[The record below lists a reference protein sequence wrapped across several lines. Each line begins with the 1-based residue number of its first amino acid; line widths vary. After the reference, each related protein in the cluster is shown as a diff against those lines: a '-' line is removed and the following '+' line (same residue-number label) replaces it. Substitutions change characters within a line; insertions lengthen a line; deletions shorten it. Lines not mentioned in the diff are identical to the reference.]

1 MQLTPNHKMQ
11 IKYTSHSS
19 QDHITHI
26 QTEHIL
32 YHKTQFAKFQNS
44 KKYITFSDHNRLNP
58 NIITKISQNK
68 WKLNM
73 L

>member
-26 QTEHIL
+26 QTEQFYTIKHNL
-32 YHKTQFAKFQNS
+32 PNFKTVKS
-44 KKYITFSDHNRLNP
+44 I
-58 NIITKISQNK
+58 
-68 WKLNM
+68 
-73 L
+73 